1 MACFIGNSILT
12 LEMTVAE
19 FDPEADFIHSKRST
33 GQEWE
38 LYKENVR
45 PLKRGRKVEHL
56 NHVLQSHAENASRKS
71 LLEAR
76 RKMIEAIDKYTGE
89 DPLQPWIECIKW
101 VQESFPSGGDSS
113 GLVIIYEQC
122 VRTFWNDKR
131 YKDDKRYLK
140 VWLEYAENCVDAEVI
155 YKFLQVNQIGQSYSA
170 FYVAYALHMQ
180 SKNKLQIA
188 DELFNLG
195 IARSAEPLQVLETA
209 YRKFLGRSMAAKK
222 IYQDDAMDNHLPARS
237 FGTILASRGD
247 GRQSAENSGANKK
260 NRKPFDRLDSNK
272 SLSVYTHEISGSS
285 YQSLKPDENDS
296 WNTLKQVPQKISHRI
311 ETVTAARIEVFVDD
325 ECADNSSKVLKVEK
339 GDIPI
344 AFRLNK
350 ADAIG
355 LKKLCLIGYFE
366 MAFYAKVFF
375 EVYIAY
381 LGGLRSENALS
392 VKSLHKRI
400 LSKVI
405 GRYGASER
413 LIHSYTKSFNAFAA
427 MLSDSEA
434 KMLSDLDEVVSV
446 FQNKQNQHHTTRS
459 WNFLGF
465 PLTAPRAT
473 LESDVIV
480 GMLDTGIWPGPKLR

>member
-1 MACFIGNSILT
+1 MEET
-12 LEMTVAE
+12 TVAE
-19 FDPEADFIHSKRST
+19 FDPEADFIHSKRARGKNGSFT
-33 GQEWE
+33 N
-38 LYKENVR
+38 ENVR

-56 NHVLQSHAENASRKS
+56 NHVLQSHAEIASRKS

-76 RKMIEAIDKYTGE
+76 RKMIEGSISTLGGSSSALDRLEMLTYPSCICIHYGHRHLSRLRGRFHVFANTLGVWPKHE
-89 DPLQPWIECIKW
+89 DCVERTHLCASTESLGGQPLLASSLFAAPFFHWLKLMVCFHRMSANPSTSASCLGSWCIKW

-209 YRKFLGRSMAAKK
+209 YRKFLGRSMVAKK

-272 SLSVYTHEISGSS
+272 SLSIYTDEISGSS

-296 WNTLKQVPQKISHRI
+296 WNTLGSRSVRNKENISVPMKWVSHKVPQKISHRI

-355 LKKLCLIGYFE
+355 LKKETELLKE
-366 MAFYAKVFF
+366 NP
-375 EVYIAY
+375 
-381 LGGLRSENALS
+381 LRN
-392 VKSLHKRI
+392 
-400 LSKVI
+400 
-405 GRYGASER
+405 
-413 LIHSYTKSFNAFAA
+413 
-427 MLSDSEA
+427 
-434 KMLSDLDEVVSV
+434 
-446 FQNKQNQHHTTRS
+446 
-459 WNFLGF
+459 F
-465 PLTAPRAT
+465 PLKAFR
-473 LESDVIV
+473 
-480 GMLDTGIWPGPKLR
+480 